1 MTRSTEWEVEQFR
14 SAVEGQFDF
23 GDDKFPVT
31 YDVAA
36 IGGLQECLCLLKQ
49 FGGDLIKVGI
59 VTYEEGEA
67 PPPHSHPNDEQWI
80 YMLQGRVAHL
90 LGDEVHAIGPGDLVH
105 IPRNVVHG
113 IKLLETP
120 CRFFTCK
127 SPAGSGNLS
136 EDYTAVPNL
145 DELKQKLDAVL

>member
-1 MTRSTEWEVEQFR
+1 MPIYRADEME
-14 SAVEGQFDF
+14 A
-23 GDDKFPVT
+23 PP
-31 YDVAA
+31 DVVNPNVMM
-36 IGGLQECLCLLKQ
+36 KQ

-59 VTYEEGEA
+59 VSYEEGEA

-90 LGDEVHAIGPGDLVH
+90 LGDDVYAIGPGDLVH

>member
-1 MTRSTEWEVEQFR
+1 MEIAEPKPIQLNSIV
-14 SAVEGQFDF
+14 SHFDQIIQIKTKVQTQMF
-23 GDDKFPVT
+23 ENNNVMM
-31 YDVAA
+31 
-36 IGGLQECLCLLKQ
+36 KQ

-59 VTYEEGEA
+59 VTYDEGEA

-80 YMLQGRVAHL
+80 YMLEGRVAHL
-90 LGDEVHAIGPGDLVH
+90 LGDEVYSVGPGDLVH

-113 IKLLETP
+113 IRLLETP

-145 DELKQKLDAVL
+145 DELRQKLEEVL